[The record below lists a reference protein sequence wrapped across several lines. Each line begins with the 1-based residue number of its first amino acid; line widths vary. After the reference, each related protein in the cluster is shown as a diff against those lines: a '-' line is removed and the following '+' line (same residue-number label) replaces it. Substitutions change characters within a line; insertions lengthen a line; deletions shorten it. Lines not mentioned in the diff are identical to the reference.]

1 MVPSPDSE
9 SIDVETVRRV
19 VEEHP
24 VRAAVL
30 YGSQVRGTAGVES
43 DIDVAVA
50 FEPGLSS
57 AERLQARVALVVDLV
72 EALGYDDV
80 DVADLDGIRPAVGL
94 SAIEHGE
101 VLLGETVLEEYRDR
115 FRGAVDLDGE
125 THADRMRRFDE
136 VIERLKN
143 HL

>member
-1 MVPSPDSE
+1 MVTSPDSE

-19 VEEHP
+19 VVEHP

-30 YGSQVRGTAGVES
+30 YGSQVRGTAGIES
-43 DIDVAVA
+43 DVDVAVA

-57 AERLQARVALVVDLV
+57 AERLQARVALVVELV
-72 EALGYDDV
+72 EVLGHDDV

-101 VLLGETVLEEYRDR
+101 VLLSEDVLVEYRER
-115 FRGAVDLDGE
+115 FREAVDSDGE
-125 THADRMRRFDE
+125 THADRMQRFDE
-136 VIERLKN
+136 VIERLKS